1 LAEDVFSGHGGIE
14 QLERM
19 DFGRD
24 VFATCVACRCF
35 LLICSRNLDVQ
46 IFRDVG
52 LWMPGWL
59 LFE

>member
-52 LWMPGWL
+52 L
-59 LFE
+59 